1 MTIRRQDIIARI
13 RENLEQAGLPPD
25 AEVLVQQDPYS
36 NRWHIAV
43 ICEAFAGKLP
53 EERKG
58 IVLKNM
64 QEVPL
69 AWLDLITP
77 EEKEWAGPLPG
88 GMEEEQLPLWPES
101 MARGNGAEDARGN
114 MCLLRVSDMD
124 ADLQKPVMATF
135 YSLRGG
141 VGRSTALVCTAR
153 LLARSGLKV
162 VCVDMDLEAPAL
174 PALFGLESEVNEE
187 RGVVELLLA
196 LDEGQAPD
204 FAEHLLQVE
213 DNLFVLPAG
222 LVGAGYAR
230 KLRYI
235 QPVAWYSEDRNPLR
249 LLREGLRDDLPFRPD
264 VVLFDARTGITDL
277 SGPLLFDLSDVA
289 VVVFFPHPQAKK
301 GTELLVRSLLAS
313 PVVRT
318 FEDNESEQVG
328 ADIRFLV
335 SPLPAT
341 SIPEVEKRY
350 KQRPLEWIESWL
362 STFNDLRKRERGLPE
377 TEPSEI
383 THFVSYREEI
393 ATSDAIGRHDKGW
406 KLFEPVADWIQGLLA
421 REEEKRWTDT
431 VSELKPKVLEELA
444 FASGQA
450 ELQQHLLEDFV
461 KTEKITQAL
470 SPEIVLVRGRKG
482 TGKTALF
489 RYLSERKEIPSL
501 VVHAPP
507 GLDKHRPW
515 IFSPDHF
522 AEAERIIEQS
532 DKLEWRHFWAAY
544 VLVAIFAQ
552 KSELFGPRERE
563 LLDSIFPETDR
574 LQDVVLGVLRA
585 IGSGS
590 RSPVFLDEL
599 LSNLDRTAVEQKP
612 EEAKHPFFLL
622 FDGLDTGFGST
633 EQARM
638 RRRRSL
644 EGLFDFWMHTGQ
656 RLDGFVF
663 KILLREDIWRQLKF
677 QNRSHLY
684 GRDLSL
690 QWADQVEFLKV
701 PLKQALRS
709 EAFKTHEAVR
719 RVKDREIENWS
730 EQEVYS
736 VWNVLVGER
745 MKGAATAFTRNW
757 VWNRLADANGDHSP
771 RYLVQLL
778 HEALDWERIEHA
790 RRPYDKAF
798 IRPRALIASLEKV
811 SEQAFQ
817 ALREEFSE
825 LDELFDRLKQIRRTP
840 LSAQDLKQVN
850 PDWVS
855 LAREVG
861 LLGVY
866 EEEEGEVRRFR
877 VPDLY
882 RYALDMKR
890 KGQA

>member
-1 MTIRRQDIIARI
+1 MTIRREDIIARI
-13 RENLEQAGLPPD
+13 RENLERAGLPAD
-25 AEVLVQQDPYS
+25 AEVLAQRDPYS

-43 ICEAFAGKLP
+43 ICEAFADKTR

-58 IVLKNM
+58 IALKDM
-64 QEVPL
+64 QDVPL

-77 EEKEWAGPLPG
+77 EEKAWAGPLPG
-88 GMEEEQLPLWPES
+88 KMAVEELPLWPES
-101 MARGNGAEDARGN
+101 MARGNGTEDAQGN

-124 ADLQKPVMATF
+124 ADIQKPVMATF

-174 PALFGLESEVNEE
+174 PALFGLESEVSEE
-187 RGVVELLLA
+187 KGVVELLLA
-196 LDEGQAPD
+196 LDEGQSPD
-204 FAEHLLQVE
+204 FSEHLLPVE

-249 LLREGLRDDLPFRPD
+249 MLSEGLCNDLPFRPD

-313 PVVRT
+313 SLVRT
-318 FEDNESEQVG
+318 FEGNESEQVG
-328 ADIRFLV
+328 PDIRFLV

-350 KQRPLEWIESWL
+350 KQRPLEWIASWL
-362 STFNDLRKRERGLPE
+362 SDFNDLRKRERALPQ

-383 THFVSYREEI
+383 THFVPYREEI

-406 KLFEPVADWIQGLLA
+406 KLFEPVADWIRGLIA
-421 REEEKRWTDT
+421 REEEERWAGT
-431 VSELKPKVLEELA
+431 VSELKPRVLQELV

-450 ELQQHLLEDFV
+450 ELQQYLLEDFV
-461 KTEKITQAL
+461 KTEKIIQAL

-489 RYLSERKEIPSL
+489 RYLSEHDEISSL

-522 AEAERIIEQS
+522 AEAERIIDQS
-532 DKLEWRHFWAAY
+532 DRLGWRHFWAAY
-544 VLVAIFAQ
+544 VLVAIYGQ
-552 KSELFGPRERE
+552 KPGLFRSHERAVLDG
-563 LLDSIFPETDR
+563 LLSGTAP
-574 LQDVVLGVLRA
+574 LQTAVLNLLRTL
-585 IGSGS
+585 GSGE

-599 LSNLDRTAVEQKP
+599 LAGPGKTTVKQAPGNAR
-612 EEAKHPFFLL
+612 HPLFLL

-633 EQARM
+633 EGERK

-656 RLDGFVF
+656 RLDGFSF

-684 GRDLSL
+684 GRDISL
-690 QWADQVEFLKV
+690 QWANQVEFLKV
-701 PLKQALRS
+701 PLKQTLRS
-709 EAFKTHEAVR
+709 ETFKAHEVVR

-778 HEALDWERIEHA
+778 HEALEWERNEHP

-798 IRPRALIASLEKV
+798 IRPRALIMSLEKV

-817 ALREEFSE
+817 ALEEEFNE
-825 LDELFDRLKQIRRTP
+825 LEELFKRLKQIRRTP
-840 LSAQDLKQVN
+840 LSAQDLKRVN
-850 PDWVS
+850 P
-855 LAREVG
+855 G
-861 LLGVY
+861 
-866 EEEEGEVRRFR
+866 
-877 VPDLY
+877 
-882 RYALDMKR
+882 
-890 KGQA
+890 